1 MEYIKKAEA
10 DPQAEDDRIRH
21 AVAGMLA
28 DIETRGEAAVADYA
42 RKFDGWEGDF
52 VLSDAKRR
60 RLIDSVP
67 QRVKDDIGFAH
78 GQVRRFA
85 EAQRDSLQA
94 FEIQTE
100 PGVRLGQRI
109 IPVDC
114 AGCYVPG
121 GRYAHAASAIM
132 SVATAKVAG
141 VPSVIACSPP
151 RGAAVCALPRV
162 SASWARPQRASG
174 RPGSSASA
182 AS

>member
-1 MEYIKKAEA
+1 MEYIKKAET

-21 AVAGMLA
+21 AVAEMLA

-52 VLSDAKRR
+52 VLSDAKRQ

-67 QRVKDDIGFAH
+67 SRVKADHGFAH

-85 EAQRDSLQA
+85 EAQRDSLRA
-94 FEIQTE
+94 FEIETE

-121 GRYAHAASAIM
+121 GR
-132 SVATAKVAG
+132 
-141 VPSVIACSPP
+141 
-151 RGAAVCALPRV
+151 
-162 SASWARPQRASG
+162 
-174 RPGSSASA
+174 
-182 AS
+182 